1 MMAVVVKRMGRDRGK
16 KRRVSGEAI
25 KRRVGNRRSTF
36 PTPNLL
42 MKKDVPNKQQIKDMK
57 LVSCPKCPINFANS
71 SPPIERERIE
81 RWRIL
86 SNKRTLSTFLSFIE
100 RFPPNDLQPIIQDS
114 EHDLKQG

>member
-1 MMAVVVKRMGRDRGK
+1 METLMMAVVVKRMGRDRGK

-25 KRRVGNRRSTF
+25 KRREGKRRSTF

-71 SPPIERERIE
+71 SPPIERERRE
-81 RWRIL
+81 RVNQITQL
-86 SNKRTLSTFLSFIE
+86 YQPSSPSSNDSLPMTFS
-100 RFPPNDLQPIIQDS
+100 R
-114 EHDLKQG
+114 